1 MNAVFYYLAY
11 SFLWLITLLPLRV
24 LYLVSWFLTLPLYHL
39 VRYRRKTVMTN
50 LTRSFP
56 GRSRAEL
63 RAIART
69 FYHQLSDYFLEW
81 MFRIH
86 MGERENS
93 LRLHY
98 RNPEI
103 FEPYRK
109 QGRSI
114 MLLLS
119 HYGNWEWPTRIS
131 IVSGYPTLAI
141 YQSVRN
147 RYFDRLFIRLR
158 GQFGAICVPME
169 STLRRIL
176 EYNRSGT
183 PVLVFTLADQRPQW
197 LSIQHWTRFL
207 NQDTPVITGP
217 EKIARKFNMVTVL
230 LSLSKV
236 KRGYY
241 EAVFRVISENPAEAA
256 EFEITRRYLGIL
268 EKQIREKPEL
278 YLWTHK
284 RWKYRKD
291 EAKNPV
297 DIGPPHTMN
306 PTHESNREPVP

>member
-1 MNAVFYYLAY
+1 MNAILYYLAY

-24 LYLVSWFLTLPLYHL
+24 LHLISWLLYFPLYHI

-50 LTRSFP
+50 LSRSFP
-56 GRSRAEL
+56 GRTQAEIK
-63 RAIART
+63 AIARA
-69 FYHQLSDYFLEW
+69 FYRQLSDYFLEW
-81 MFRIH
+81 MYRIH

-93 LRLHY
+93 RRMHF

-103 FEPYRK
+103 FRQYRE

-119 HYGNWEWPTRIS
+119 HYGNWEWPWRIS
-131 IVSGYPTLAI
+131 LVSGYPMLII
-141 YQSVRN
+141 YQSLRN
-147 RYFDRLFIRLR
+147 RYFDRLFVKLR
-158 GQFGAICVPME
+158 GQFGATCVPME
-169 STLRRIL
+169 STLRRIY
-176 EYNRSGT
+176 EYQKSGT
-183 PVLVFTLADQRPQW
+183 PVLVYTLADQRPQW

-241 EAVFRVISENPAEAA
+241 EAEFMVICEDPAKTA
-256 EFEITRRYLGIL
+256 EYEITRRYLGIL
-268 EKQIREKPEL
+268 EKQIVEKPEL

-291 EAKNPV
+291 EAKDPV
-297 DIGPPHTMN
+297 DIGPLIP
-306 PTHESNREPVP
+306 